1 MKVCAG
7 ENAMINDAVIH
18 FTARLIARLSDK
30 LESIVFYP
38 HPFTGGGLVIV
49 PDERVSFIP
58 DLIADIYECDPPQI
72 MFYCLRRSEL
82 FELSSAGVFGW
93 PNPLEE
99 KPHLAFWLKHQ
110 GIVLHGRDIRD
121 EIELPADLSG
131 FFETHR
137 QRCKQF
143 IRNWAIDQ
151 LRRKNYRGMIKEME
165 RQVRYLM
172 ASALLSKSEWEVSL
186 KSIPEHFN
194 RSFRNEPA
202 HQAWA
207 DVAALAGQADEM
219 DESGARQSAFEA
231 LWFFEQFLLTTG
243 EYTR

>member
-1 MKVCAG
+1 MKARAE
-7 ENAMINDAVIH
+7 ENAMINDTVIH
-18 FTARLIARLSDK
+18 FTTRLIARLSDK
-30 LESIVFYP
+30 LESIAFYP
-38 HPFTGGGLVIV
+38 HPFTGGGLIIV
-49 PDERVSFIP
+49 PNEEVSFIP
-58 DLIADIYECDPPQI
+58 DLIADIYECDPPPI

-82 FELSSAGVFGW
+82 FELSSVGVFGW

-110 GIVLHGRDIRD
+110 GVVLHGRDIRD
-121 EIELPADLSG
+121 EIKLPANLSD

-172 ASALLSKSEWEVSL
+172 ATALLARNEWEVSL
-186 KSIPEHFN
+186 KSIPERFN
-194 RSFRNEPA
+194 LLFRNELA
-202 HQAWA
+202 NQAWA
-207 DVAALAGQADEM
+207 NVAALARQADEI
-219 DESGARQSAFEA
+219 DESASRQFAFEA

>member
-1 MKVCAG
+1 
-7 ENAMINDAVIH
+7 MIHDDVIR
-18 FTARLIARLSDK
+18 FTARLVARLGEQ
-30 LESIVFYP
+30 LESITFYP

-49 PDERVSFIP
+49 PTDEVRFIP
-58 DLIADIYECDPPQI
+58 DLIADVYECGPPQL

-82 FELSSAGVFGW
+82 FELSSVGVFGW
-93 PNPLEE
+93 PSPLEE
-99 KPHLAFWLKHQ
+99 KPHLAFWLKHE

-121 EIELPADLSG
+121 EIKLPADMSG

-172 ASALLSKSEWEVSL
+172 ATALLSKNEWEISL
-186 KSIPEHFN
+186 NSIPDRFN
-194 RSFRNEPA
+194 QSFENEPA
-202 HQAWA
+202 HRAWA
-207 DVAALAGQADEM
+207 DVAALAGRADEM
-219 DESGARQSAFEA
+219 DESASRQSAFEA